1 VGRREAERRRR
12 KEARRRCSLV
22 ILVEELAIGLLSELQ
37 WFVGMLF
44 VLRIGRGKQRW
55 GLPTVR
61 RDGGGNRAVGDYRN
75 TRGQVSCAC
84 ANARARVLEA
94 LGSARDP
101 GEDSLA
107 RK

>member
-1 VGRREAERRRR
+1 
-12 KEARRRCSLV
+12 V

-44 VLRIGRGKQRW
+44 VLQIGRGKQWW
-55 GLPTVR
+55 GLPTVS
-61 RDGGGNRAVGDYRN
+61 RDGGGDRAVGDDRN
-75 TRGQVSCAC
+75 RRGQVSCAC

-94 LGSARDP
+94 LGSTWDP
-101 GEDSLA
+101 AEDSLA